1 MRKHISFTI
10 AATILG
16 LAMGLW
22 LKDSRV
28 KPMPTLLGLTC
39 RRPCQNRTVRS
50 RYSTWFINKSRK
62 ESHRH
67 GSSHRQASDRAR
79 ERRGAA

>member
-28 KPMPTLLGLTC
+28 ETNANAARQGADLASPMSKP
-39 RRPCQNRTVRS
+39 
-50 RYSTWFINKSRK
+50 Y
-62 ESHRH
+62 
-67 GSSHRQASDRAR
+67 RAIPVFDLIH
-79 ERRGAA
+79 

>member
-22 LKDSRV
+22 IKDSRV
-28 KPMPTLLGLTC
+28 ETNAKVARADLSSPMFKP
-39 RRPCQNRTVRS
+39 
-50 RYSTWFINKSRK
+50 Y
-62 ESHRH
+62 
-67 GSSHRQASDRAR
+67 RAIPVFDLVH
-79 ERRGAA
+79 

>member
-1 MRKHISFTI
+1 MFFAIVVTLLNRRHHMRKHISFTI

-28 KPMPTLLGLTC
+28 ETNANVARADLSSPMSKP
-39 RRPCQNRTVRS
+39 
-50 RYSTWFINKSRK
+50 Y
-62 ESHRH
+62 
-67 GSSHRQASDRAR
+67 RAIPVFDLIH
-79 ERRGAA
+79 

>member
-22 LKDSRV
+22 IKDSRV
-28 KPMPTLLGLTC
+28 ETNAKVARAELSSPMSKP
-39 RRPCQNRTVRS
+39 
-50 RYSTWFINKSRK
+50 Y
-62 ESHRH
+62 
-67 GSSHRQASDRAR
+67 RAIPVFDLVH
-79 ERRGAA
+79 

>member
-16 LAMGLW
+16 SVMGLW

-28 KPMPTLLGLTC
+28 ETNAKVARADLSSTMSKP
-39 RRPCQNRTVRS
+39 
-50 RYSTWFINKSRK
+50 Y
-62 ESHRH
+62 
-67 GSSHRQASDRAR
+67 RAIPVFDLVH
-79 ERRGAA
+79 

>member
-16 LAMGLW
+16 LVMGLW

-28 KPMPTLLGLTC
+28 ETNANVARADLSSPMSKP
-39 RRPCQNRTVRS
+39 
-50 RYSTWFINKSRK
+50 Y
-62 ESHRH
+62 
-67 GSSHRQASDRAR
+67 RAIPVFDVVH
-79 ERRGAA
+79 

>member
-28 KPMPTLLGLTC
+28 ETNANVAQADLSAPMSKPYPS
-39 RRPCQNRTVRS
+39 VRVLDL
-50 RYSTWFINKSRK
+50 N
-62 ESHRH
+62 H
-67 GSSHRQASDRAR
+67 
-79 ERRGAA
+79 